1 MFLGG
6 GLPVYGGADRL
17 LLAHLGVYRGG
28 GAVACGHGNLG
39 GPRVFV
45 CCQPTRSVTACLLMS
60 DAQMAS
66 VVGGELGNSLQT
78 FGLPSADQL
87 SEQLT
92 RILNQALTARPG
104 DQSKATSV
112 ETQKDG
118 TIRIIAQE
126 GNETITII
134 IPFPLS
140 PQALLSAVPFQS
152 LASVGQN
159 IVQAINELSGPVLG
173 APATALR
180 LHR

>member
-1 MFLGG
+1 MRYWWLLRAVAMMVGGLGG
-6 GLPVYGGADRL
+6 GLAGVPTADSSEPYDALVNFSIDGRE
-17 LLAHLGVYRGG
+17 
-28 GAVACGHGNLG
+28 
-39 GPRVFV
+39 
-45 CCQPTRSVTACLLMS
+45 TRSLLEMS

-104 DQSKATSV
+104 DQSKATAV
-112 ETQKDG
+112 ETQSDG
-118 TIRIIAQE
+118 TTRIIAQE

-134 IPFPLS
+134 IPFPIS
-140 PQALLSAVPFQS
+140 PQTLLSAFPFQS

-173 APATALR
+173 APTTALR

>member
-1 MFLGG
+1 MRRWLLRAVVMMVG
-6 GLPVYGGADRL
+6 GLGAGLAGVTAADSSEPYDAL
-17 LLAHLGVYRGG
+17 LNFTIDGRE
-28 GAVACGHGNLG
+28 
-39 GPRVFV
+39 
-45 CCQPTRSVTACLLMS
+45 TRSLLELS
-60 DAQMAS
+60 DAQMAT
-66 VVGGELGNSLQT
+66 VVGGEHGNSLQT

-87 SEQLT
+87 SEHLT
-92 RILNQALTARPG
+92 RILNQALTAGPG

-140 PQALLSAVPFQS
+140 LQALLSAVPFQS

-173 APATALR
+173 TPATALR